1 MFSSRLPAGL
11 PSNAITQAVADL
23 RAIGI
28 TLLDLTETNP
38 TLVGLPYPADVLSAL
53 SDPGGLMYSPEPLG
67 WRPAREAVAR
77 EDGRSGASIDPDRIV
92 LTTSTSEAYALLFK
106 LLCNA
111 GDAVLV
117 PQPSY
122 PLFEAL
128 AGLEAVRAEPYR
140 LEYHGRWSI
149 DRDSLVGGLTPR
161 TRAVL
166 VVTPNNPTGS
176 MLRDGDRDWLAAL
189 CADRG
194 IAIISDEVFRDY
206 TLAAGPDAA
215 SFAGEARALTFV
227 LGGLSKSAGLPQM
240 KLGWIA
246 VSGPAALTTAAI
258 AQLEVICDTYLSVS
272 TPVQLAAARLIDA
285 GRAIRSAIQKRI
297 TRNLASLR
305 RLLPA
310 DSPVSLL
317 EPEGGWSAVLRVP
330 ATRPEETLVL
340 RLLNDLHVIVHPGYF
355 FDFATEAFVIVS
367 LLPAEADFDE
377 GIRRVL
383 AGVEAGVESRG
394 AH

>member
-38 TLVGLPYPADVLSAL
+38 TLVGLTYPADVLSTL
-53 SDPGGLMYSPEPLG
+53 SDPGGLVYSPEPLG